1 MLLLVS
7 LLYFG
12 VFLAV
17 YIIYLIL
24 KFVLYIFQSLG
35 LLRIAKK
42 ENYKYPYIVW
52 LPGLSHYVL
61 GNYCLDKK
69 KSIFYSILGLVHFVV
84 PLILNLRVIYDMVE
98 DIIMPIYIILVIV
111 YFIVDML
118 VMNKFYKKVYKKNE
132 LFTILTIITFGMLKP
147 IFIYT
152 ARIKKITNVDI

>member
-1 MLLLVS
+1 M
-7 LLYFG
+7 
-12 VFLAV
+12 
-17 YIIYLIL
+17 
-24 KFVLYIFQSLG
+24 
-35 LLRIAKK
+35 
-42 ENYKYPYIVW
+42 
-52 LPGLSHYVL
+52 
-61 GNYCLDKK
+61 
-69 KSIFYSILGLVHFVV
+69 V